1 MINILKVENSPKTR
15 SRKLPLLPRLGL
27 VVDIGGKRFSY
38 RQAPMLET
46 VLNLLE
52 RGASISNFNKIV
64 AEQLYEIAFPSLVKK
79 KTVNVEAK
87 TISATPK
94 RLRRRK

>member
-1 MINILKVENSPKTR
+1 MINVFKVEQSPKTR
-15 SRKLPLLPRLGL
+15 TRKLPLLPRLGL
-27 VVDIGGKRFSY
+27 VVDIGGKRISY

-52 RGASISNFNKIV
+52 RGATISNFNKII
-64 AEQLYEIAFPSLVKK
+64 AEQLYEIALPSLIKK

-87 TISATPK
+87 TISSRPK
-94 RLRRRK
+94 RLRNKK